1 MTQITPISV
10 RITDYRRGRSRSH
23 RRHTAWI
30 RRSSCPRF
38 EFLEERILLNVDIVE
53 NSNDS
58 GMGSLRQTIANAT
71 AGDTIKFD
79 MSLNHVTSPITLTS
93 GELDITQNLTI
104 VGPGA
109 ASLTISGNTNSSRT
123 FDVSTDVIATISGLT
138 MTAGAS
144 ATGGAILKA
153 GTLKVA
159 DDVLYENSI
168 AGAGMSGAG
177 GAIYNS
183 TGSLSVTG
191 STFDGNGA
199 ISGGGIYV
207 EAGIVTI
214 QNSTIESNTVTVAGG
229 GIYTTADGTLTAT
242 NCTIADNT
250 SEFAERYIS
259 NNGTLSL
266 VNCTVA
272 DNTATFIGGGINTSG
287 LATLGN
293 TIVAGNSQSFQG
305 SGADFDGTVTTDLGS
320 NLISEDSRQ

>member
-1 MTQITPISV
+1 M
-10 RITDYRRGRSRSH
+10 
-23 RRHTAWI
+23 
-30 RRSSCPRF
+30 
-38 EFLEERILLNVDIVE
+38 VE

-71 AGDTIKFD
+71 AGDTIEFD

-93 GELDITQNLTI
+93 GELGITKNLTI
-104 VGPGA
+104 EGPGA
-109 ASLTISGNTNSSRT
+109 ASLTISGNNSSRI
-123 FDVSTDVIATISGLT
+123 FDVSTGVTATISGLT

-144 ATGGAILKA
+144 ATGGAILNA

-159 DDVLYENSI
+159 DDVFYDNSI
-168 AGAGMSGAG
+168 AGAGISGAG

-191 STFDGNGA
+191 STFNGNGA

-214 QNSTIESNTVTVAGG
+214 LNSTIESNNVTVAGG

-250 SEFAERYIS
+250 SEFAGAIS

-287 LATLGN
+287 LVTLGN

-320 NLISEDSRQ
+320 NLISDDSGSSGFVQSSDLLNVNPLLSSLGFYGGPTETFESAPRQSGHRRR